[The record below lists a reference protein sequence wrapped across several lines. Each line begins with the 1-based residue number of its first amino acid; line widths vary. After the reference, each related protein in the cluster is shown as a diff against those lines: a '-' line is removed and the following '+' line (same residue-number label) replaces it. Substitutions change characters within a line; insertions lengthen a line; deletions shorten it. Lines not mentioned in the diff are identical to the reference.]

1 MQMNK
6 LTHSIQYA
14 VLGMTLLFAV
24 SCSDEEKNP
33 ILEDQTIS
41 ATEVN
46 TILETDDYSSV
57 IDNLVTD
64 LFQNGESGKSAKNE
78 DCYVAEYSNTG
89 FTIVFEECSIDGS
102 ENINGS
108 LSVTYKVGEESS
120 GFTATYSDLSVGS
133 FVVNGTRAF
142 NLNSSGSS
150 EGGSL
155 TFDIVS
161 DMSITL
167 ADGSVIEEMGAKNFD
182 FYFDGS
188 DFANSTLSIDGD
200 WTVKANGNTYTVNVR
215 TPLKSNF
222 LSCGYASEGIMN
234 LNKNGLGVTINF
246 GDGTCDDVAM
256 LIYPDGTEEE
266 ISLKDK

>member
-1 MQMNK
+1 MNK
-6 LTHSIQYA
+6 VIHSAKYA
-14 VLGMTLLFAV
+14 VLSMSLLFVV
-24 SCSDEEKNP
+24 SCSDDEKNA
-33 ILEDQTIS
+33 IVEDQTVS

-57 IDNLVTD
+57 VDNLVTD
-64 LFQNGESGKSAKNE
+64 LFQNGESSKSSKNE

-89 FTIVFEECSIDGS
+89 FSIVFEECSIDGS

-108 LSVTYKVGEESS
+108 LVVTYKVGEESS
-120 GFTATYSDLSVGS
+120 AFTATYSDLAVGS
-133 FVVNGTRAF
+133 FVINGTRAF
-142 NLNSSGSS
+142 TMNSNTSN
-150 EGGSL
+150 EGGNL
-155 TFDIVS
+155 IFDIVS

-167 ADGSVIEEMGAKNFD
+167 ADGSVIEEMGTKNFD

-200 WTVKANGNTYTVNVR
+200 WTVKADGNTYTVNVT

-222 LSCGYASEGIMN
+222 LSCGYATEGVMN